1 MSWICGGTSP
11 VGHERGVHVLGRWTR
26 AATFA
31 LGLAGLCLAM
41 LGLAGCGGGGGGGT
55 PGGGG
60 PPADPS
66 TLLTPKA
73 SFSEAD
79 LRHFL
84 SRTHFGTKASELTAL
99 QAAGLPAYVGSMLA
113 LPPVGST
120 AVEQA
125 ADALLVNPT
134 DPPGLEGGF
143 PSQGQLGQWWA
154 YIMER
159 TSTPFQEVLA
169 MFWHDHF
176 AASNIGFEQ
185 DKTYWTKPHA
195 NLWRGQ
201 GAGNLRTLAVALA
214 RDWLML
220 SWLDGIVNTD
230 FAPNENF
237 AREYYELFF
246 LGVDQGYTQAD
257 IEEAARAWT
266 GYRER
271 ANVTTNQSFVEF
283 DPSRHDG
290 AAKDIFGVTIQAQDA
305 ADDYQAMVDITFAQ
319 RPVEI
324 FIARKILE
332 AFCYDAPPQ
341 NVVDELGALLR
352 SSNWEL
358 APVFSTLFTSEAFY
372 SDLAKAGFIKGPVES
387 TLGFIRST
395 GLRVQERF
403 LDGGLALLGQR
414 PTQPPTVNGWP
425 VGEAWLSA
433 QQMVDRA
440 NAANFILSQR
450 TYQAGQGLSVG
461 TLLPPGTPTSA
472 QVVDALVGHLNLSVT
487 PAEHAQ
493 YVAYL
498 DSQVVAGVVTP
509 DPFDP
514 ANPTDVDLRVRGLLY
529 VLSQHPVYPIR

>member
-1 MSWICGGTSP
+1 MTRMRSGTIRSS
-11 VGHERGVHVLGRWTR
+11 GDACVHKRVRPTWAVPLV
-26 AATFA
+26 
-31 LGLAGLCLAM
+31 LCLAAGV
-41 LGLAGCGGGGGGGT
+41 LAAGGLTACGGGGGGI
-55 PGGGG
+55 PSGGGG
-60 PPADPS
+60 PPGDPS

-73 SFSEAD
+73 TFSQAD

-84 SRTHFGTKASELTAL
+84 SRTHFAVKASELAAV
-99 QAAGLPAYVGSMLA
+99 QAAGLPAYVASMLA

-120 AVEQA
+120 TVEQA
-125 ADALLVNPT
+125 ADQILLNPT
-134 DPPGLEGGF
+134 DPPGLQGGF
-143 PSQGQLGQWWA
+143 PSHGQLGQWWA
-154 YIMER
+154 YIMQR
-159 TSTPFQEVLA
+159 TSTPFQEVMA

-176 AASNIGFEQ
+176 AASNVGLEQ

-201 GAGNLRTLAVALA
+201 GTGNLRTLAVALA

-220 SWLDGIVNTD
+220 SWLDGVLNTD
-230 FAPNENF
+230 VAPNENF
-237 AREYYELFF
+237 GREFYELFF

-266 GYRER
+266 GYRQR
-271 ANVTTNQSFVEF
+271 ANVVTGQSFVEF
-283 DPSRHDG
+283 DPGRHDG
-290 AAKDIFGVTIQAQDA
+290 GAKNIFGVTIQAQDA
-305 ADDYQAMVDITFAQ
+305 TDDYQAMVDITFAQ

-341 NVVDELGALLR
+341 SVVDELGALLR
-352 SSNWEL
+352 ASNWEL

-372 SDLAKAGFIKGPVES
+372 SDLAKAGFVKGPVDS
-387 TLGFIRST
+387 TLGFVRAT
-395 GLRVQERF
+395 GLWTQERF

-440 NAANFILSQR
+440 NAANFVLSQR
-450 TYQAGQGLSVG
+450 TFQAGLGISVG
-461 TLLPPGTPTSA
+461 ALLPPGTPTSGA
-472 QVVDALVGHLNLSVT
+472 VVDALVAHLNLTVT
-487 PAEHAQ
+487 PAERAQ

-514 ANPTDVDLRVRGLLY
+514 ANASDVDLRVRGLLY
-529 VLSQHPVYPIR
+529 VLTQHPDYPIR